1 MNKETL
7 RMQMLAGV
15 ITESQYKAKLNEAPL
30 DFDKADSIAMGT
42 YKKPEIP
49 QDPNMLRKVEIINK
63 LTSRPFGYSD
73 LKELFN
79 NLGPIT
85 PKELENLDLEGKFT
99 NADFD
104 VDLETENCA
113 IKSNNYKDKRID
125 LWWDGNEWNS

>member
-7 RMQMLAGV
+7 RMQMLAGL
-15 ITESQYKAKLNEAPL
+15 ITESQYKDALNEAPL

-42 YKKPEIP
+42 YKKPETP

-63 LTSRPFGYSD
+63 FTSRPFDYPD
-73 LKELFN
+73 LIELFN

-99 NADFD
+99 NVDFD
-104 VDLETENCA
+104 IENGNCIIHSENYESNGVA
-113 IKSNNYKDKRID
+113 I
-125 LWWDGNEWNS
+125 WWGGGEWND

>member
-42 YKKPEIP
+42 YKKPETP

-63 LTSRPFGYSD
+63 FTSRPFGYSD

-99 NADFD
+99 NVDFD
-104 VDLETENCA
+104 IENGNCIIHSKNYESKGVA
-113 IKSNNYKDKRID
+113 I
-125 LWWDGNEWNS
+125 WWGGGEWND

>member
-15 ITESQYKAKLNEAPL
+15 ITESQYKERLNETPL

-42 YKKPEIP
+42 YKKPETP
-49 QDPNMLRKVEIINK
+49 QDPNLLRKVEIINK
-63 LTSRPFGYSD
+63 LTSRPFDYPD

-85 PKELENLDLEGKFT
+85 PKELENLDLKGNFT
-99 NADFD
+99 NVDFD
-104 VDLETENCA
+104 IEGSNC
-113 IKSNNYKDKRID
+113 IIHSKNYESEGVA
-125 LWWDGNEWNS
+125 LWWDGDEWGY